1 MRTGRASALTDT
13 GRRRPQ
19 NEDTFVCDPPL
30 FAVADGVGGAQAGEI
45 ASRLAATALEERR
58 PDALGEGTLTEL
70 LLEANGRIYQHA
82 LGDPSAAGMGT
93 VVTALLVDEV
103 AGTVAI
109 GHVGDSRAY
118 RLRDDML
125 EQLTPDHSLVGE
137 LVRAGRLSTEE
148 AEQHPHRSVIT
159 RAVGTEPT
167 VDVETLTVE
176 AAPGD
181 LYLICSDGLT
191 DIVRDTQI
199 VELILAADRDPDAA
213 AESLVAAANRN
224 GGIDNITV
232 VLFEIVEGDPAPR
245 TDTAAAPQPAPAA
258 QEPDDDTLEQAV
270 AAEPAPPAPSEVPV
284 TRHGAGPGG
293 RWLALVAIL
302 LALAARRTCH
312 LGEPGTMSAR
322 NRELLNLGFAAI
334 VASAAFASVSIVD
347 TGLVTARWLGYVG
360 VIFGLYLVAHV
371 VARLHGAVRRSRRCS
386 RWSASSRRSA

>member
-70 LLEANGRIYQHA
+70 LLAANDRIYRHA
-82 LGDPSAAGMGT
+82 LEDPTAAGMGT
-93 VVTALLVDEV
+93 VVTALLVDEA
-103 AGTVAI
+103 AGTVSI

-118 RLRDDML
+118 RLRDDAL

-167 VDVETLTVE
+167 VEVETMTVA

-199 VELILAADRDPDAA
+199 VELILAAGKNPDAA
-213 AESLVAAANRN
+213 AESLVDAANRN

-232 VLFEIVEGDPAPR
+232 VLFEIVEGDPAPPAGAQ
-245 TDTAAAPQPAPAA
+245 TAPPPAV
-258 QEPDDDTLEQAV
+258 QEPDEDTLEQAV
-270 AAEPAPPAPSEVPV
+270 EPVPEDPPASGEVPPEVPV
-284 TRHGAGPGG
+284 SRHGAGQGG
-293 RWLALVAIL
+293 RWLALAAIL
-302 LALAARRTCH
+302 LALAAAALVIWVS
-312 LGEPGTMSAR
+312 LGR
-322 NRELLNLGFAAI
+322 
-334 VASAAFASVSIVD
+334 
-347 TGLVTARWLGYVG
+347 
-360 VIFGLYLVAHV
+360 
-371 VARLHGAVRRSRRCS
+371 
-386 RWSASSRRSA
+386 